1 MCRGAP
7 LSALLGRVLTIESFA
22 TSAPI
27 YAKTTFGWPPVLE
40 SFSSFLWKSDF
51 LRTLASRL
59 DGPGARVVLAREV
72 VWRRCP
78 WTAARSLAISSG
90 LQRAPAPF
98 RTLHAIMR
106 AEGGITQSCKW
117 LYGADTRNS
126 HRTARKARRCGCH
139 CVLVFCCTRA
149 APARI
154 FAYYCMCKC
163 YCAP

>member
-1 MCRGAP
+1 MLGNVWNSFGKFFKFP
-7 LSALLGRVLTIESFA
+7 LEVRCKL
-22 TSAPI
+22 
-27 YAKTTFGWPPVLE
+27 
-40 SFSSFLWKSDF
+40 
-51 LRTLASRL
+51 TLASRL
-59 DGPGARVVLAREV
+59 DRPGARVVLAREV

-78 WTAARSLAISSG
+78 WTSSRTLAVSSG